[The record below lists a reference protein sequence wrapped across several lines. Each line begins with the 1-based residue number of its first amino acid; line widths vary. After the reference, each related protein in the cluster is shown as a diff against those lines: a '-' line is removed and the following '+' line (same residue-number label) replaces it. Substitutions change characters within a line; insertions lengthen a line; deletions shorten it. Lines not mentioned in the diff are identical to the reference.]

1 MIAEI
6 YPGAVSDIQRYE
18 DGRMWGKEIPAFFS
32 RLAKSG
38 LLWHLQGHHHSVFV
52 RMVEEWL
59 LTQEGDLVE

>member
-6 YPGAVSDIQRYE
+6 YPGAASDIQRYG

-38 LLWHLQGHHHSVFV
+38 LLAHLQEHYHRAFL
-52 RMVEEWL
+52 RMVEEGL
-59 LTQEGDLVE
+59 LTQEGELVE